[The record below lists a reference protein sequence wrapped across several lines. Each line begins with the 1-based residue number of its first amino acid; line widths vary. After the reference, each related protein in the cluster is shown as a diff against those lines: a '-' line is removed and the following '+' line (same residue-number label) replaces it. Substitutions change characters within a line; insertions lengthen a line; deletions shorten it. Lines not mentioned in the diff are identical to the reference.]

1 MLTCNGIIPML
12 LWSKKVRVNIPALFT
27 ITIFINIGMWF
38 ERFVI
43 IVTSLA
49 HEYRAVAVAQLPAE
63 LGRDGD
69 LSRAASR
76 GSSCGSCCS
85 CGCCRRCRSPS

>member
-1 MLTCNGIIPML
+1 
-12 LWSKKVRVNIPALFT
+12 V

-49 HEYRAVAVAQLPAE
+49 HEYEPWQWRNY
-63 LGRDGD
+63 
-69 LSRAASR
+69 SRRWVEMAILAGSFA
-76 GSSCGSCCS
+76 GSSCGSCSS
-85 CGCCRRCRSPS
+85 CGCCRRSRWPS